1 MKTVLIGTM
10 LATQMAF
17 CATELIW
24 PQLPD
29 GTLPDSEVSTNVA
42 LNVDTERLKVFSIK
56 LEATSCVSN
65 EVLVA
70 IGHDGDSDG
79 DLSLDEAALAVG
91 CECGERY
98 LVDYATGNVVT
109 NIPDTVCIS
118 WRNFNPTWNLAKV
131 VKRGTGSVGEV
142 ITETIENKQFV
153 IRLR

>member
-1 MKTVLIGTM
+1 MKTLLIGTI
-10 LATQMAF
+10 LTAQMAF
-17 CATELIW
+17 CATQRTW

-29 GTLPDSEVSTNVA
+29 GMLPDSEISTNVA
-42 LNVDTERLKVFSIK
+42 LNVDTARLRVFSIK
-56 LEATSCVSN
+56 LEATSCASN
-65 EVLVA
+65 EVVVA
-70 IGHDGDSDG
+70 IGCDADSDG

-98 LVDYATGNVVT
+98 LVDYASGNVVT

-118 WRNFNPTWNLAKV
+118 WRNFNPAWNLAKV

-142 ITETIENKQFV
+142 ITETIENKQFS